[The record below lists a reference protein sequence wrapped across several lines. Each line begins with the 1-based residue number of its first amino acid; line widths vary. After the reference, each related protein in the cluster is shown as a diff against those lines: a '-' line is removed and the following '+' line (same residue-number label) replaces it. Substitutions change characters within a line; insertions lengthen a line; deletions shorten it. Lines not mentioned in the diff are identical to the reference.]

1 MRGQLPLLIIDRD
14 EQCIDG
20 LVKCIDGLVK
30 GIDGL
35 VFQVQEQNRQLKE
48 ALESE
53 TRKPVVGSMAV
64 SHEMLDFKKMFAETK
79 AHAKVWYARFHPLS
93 LHIPINR
100 LSPSNLS

>member
-1 MRGQLPLLIIDRD
+1 MRSVLMDWVLQVQEQNRQLKEALGD
-14 EQCIDG
+14 EEC
-20 LVKCIDGLVK
+20 
-30 GIDGL
+30 IDGL

>member
-1 MRGQLPLLIIDRD
+1 LIDW
-14 EQCIDG
+14 
-20 LVKCIDGLVK
+20 
-30 GIDGL
+30 

-79 AHAKVWYARFHPLS
+79 AHAKV
-93 LHIPINR
+93 
-100 LSPSNLS
+100 

>member
-1 MRGQLPLLIIDRD
+1 MDWWLQVKEQNRQLKEALGD
-14 EQCIDG
+14 EEC
-20 LVKCIDGLVK
+20 
-30 GIDGL
+30 IDGL

-79 AHAKVWYARFHPLS
+79 AHAKVFCMDKGTIKTP
-93 LHIPINR
+93 IPQCR
-100 LSPSNLS
+100 LYWCF